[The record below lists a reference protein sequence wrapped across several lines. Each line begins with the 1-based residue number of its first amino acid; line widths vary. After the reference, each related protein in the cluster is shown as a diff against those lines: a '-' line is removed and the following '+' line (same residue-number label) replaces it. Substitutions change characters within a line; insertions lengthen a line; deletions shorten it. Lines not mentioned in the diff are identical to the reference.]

1 MAKYD
6 LRISEDSMVASLKL
20 IDDGRPPTIGGI
32 KAFLKEKGVVVG
44 IKSEVIEEIVS
55 EPRYDREYVIAYG
68 IPPKVGNDAQL
79 TLHQNIVEKLN
90 SENDYIDLKESSQ
103 LIIVKRGDILA
114 EIIPQTKGEP
124 GKTVRGEKIDGIPG
138 KELKLKL
145 GNNVELNNNKIIS
158 KIDGKFVSKE
168 ASSEE
173 ISLDVSDEHKI
184 DGNIDYSTGN
194 VRFPGKL
201 IINGDVKSGFYV
213 EATSYLEI
221 KGVVESAT
229 VFCEGEAK
237 VFGIKG
243 AGKSSIKAK
252 ILRCNYI
259 ENADVEA
266 KEDVIVKTAIVN
278 SNIKAGKHVIVEG
291 GTGKISGGYTLAT
304 NLIEAETLGSEMG
317 VRTVCEVGVLPGL
330 NEELTKLEQKIGLD
344 MDTIRKLSSIIK
356 GLQNL
361 RDKGKIDQERLEYY
375 KKSFNTYKMLLSEI
389 KTDKERLEEIREKIQ
404 ASKESAFIV
413 AKKAA
418 YPGTEIIIHK
428 KKFIPTKP
436 MTKVVFKLEGDEV
449 VPHGYQEEIG
459 VQRYQTSN

>member
-6 LRISEDSMVASLKL
+6 LRISEDGMVASLKL

-55 EPRYDREYVIAYG
+55 EPEYDKEYAIAYG
-68 IPPKVGNDAQL
+68 MPPKVGKDAQL
-79 TLHQNIVEKLN
+79 IFQQNIEEKLN
-90 SENDYIDLKESSQ
+90 NENSYVDLKESSQ
-103 LIIVKRGDILA
+103 LIIVKKGDTLA
-114 EIIPQTKGEP
+114 EIIPPTKGES
-124 GKTVRGEKIDGIPG
+124 GRNVRGEKIEGIQG

-145 GNNVELNNNKIIS
+145 GNNVEVNNNKVIS
-158 KIDGKFVSKE
+158 KIDGKFLSKE
-168 ASSEE
+168 TPNGE

-184 DGNIDYSTGN
+184 EGNIDYATGN

-237 VFGIKG
+237 IFGIKG
-243 AGKSSIKAK
+243 AGKSSIKVK

-259 ENADVEA
+259 ENANIEA
-266 KEDVIVKTAIVN
+266 EEDVIVKTAIVN

-304 NLIEAETLGSEMG
+304 NLIEAEILGSEMG
-317 VRTVCEVGVLPGL
+317 VRSICEVGVLPDL
-330 NEELTKLEQKIGLD
+330 NEELNKLEQKIALD
-344 MDTIRKLSSIIK
+344 MENLRKLNSIIK
-356 GLQNL
+356 GIQVLKE
-361 RDKGKIDQERLEYY
+361 KGKIDQKRLEYY
-375 KKSFNTYKMLLSEI
+375 KKSFNTYKMLLSEVRE
-389 KTDKERLEEIREKIQ
+389 DKEKLETIRNKIQ
-404 ASKESAFIV
+404 SSKESAFII
-413 AKKAA
+413 AKKVV

-428 KKFIPTKP
+428 KKFMPTKP
-436 MTKVVFKLEGDEV
+436 ITKVVFQLEDDEI
-449 VPHGYQEEIG
+449 VPHGYQK
-459 VQRYQTSN
+459 QTNVPR

>member
-6 LRISEDSMVASLKL
+6 LRISEDGMVASLKL

-55 EPRYDREYVIAYG
+55 EPEYDKEYAIAYG
-68 IPPKVGNDAQL
+68 MPPKVGKDAQL
-79 TLHQNIVEKLN
+79 IFQQNIEEKLN
-90 SENDYIDLKESSQ
+90 NENSYVDLKESSQ
-103 LIIVKRGDILA
+103 LIIVKKESGRN
-114 EIIPQTKGEP
+114 
-124 GKTVRGEKIDGIPG
+124 VRGEKIEGIQG

-145 GNNVELNNNKIIS
+145 GNNVEVNNNKVIS
-158 KIDGKFVSKE
+158 KIDGKFLSKE
-168 ASSEE
+168 TPNGE

-184 DGNIDYSTGN
+184 EGNIDYATGN

-237 VFGIKG
+237 IFGIKG
-243 AGKSSIKAK
+243 AGKSSIKVK

-259 ENADVEA
+259 ENANIEA
-266 KEDVIVKTAIVN
+266 EEDVIVKTAIVN

-304 NLIEAETLGSEMG
+304 NLIEAEILGSEMG
-317 VRTVCEVGVLPGL
+317 VRSICEVGVLPDL
-330 NEELTKLEQKIGLD
+330 NEELNKLEQKIALD
-344 MDTIRKLSSIIK
+344 MENLRKLNSIIK
-356 GLQNL
+356 GIQVLKE
-361 RDKGKIDQERLEYY
+361 KGKIDQKRLEYY
-375 KKSFNTYKMLLSEI
+375 KKSFNTYKMLLSEVRE
-389 KTDKERLEEIREKIQ
+389 DKEKLETIRNKIQ
-404 ASKESAFIV
+404 SSKESAFII
-413 AKKAA
+413 AKKVV

-428 KKFIPTKP
+428 KKFMPTKP
-436 MTKVVFKLEGDEV
+436 ITKVVFQLEDDEI
-449 VPHGYQEEIG
+449 VPHGYQK
-459 VQRYQTSN
+459 QTNVPR